1 MYHLIPIIIVVRPKK
16 TYSKFIYTI
25 IKLYKPIHL
34 DVPIHNFFRGK
45 PFRRRAKHT
54 NPESL
59 DDVNMDDDEDIP
71 VNSQNGTRHSRKF
84 CDTSGG
90 V

>member
-1 MYHLIPIIIVVRPKK
+1 MTWCVIKNKIIVKLK
-16 TYSKFIYTI
+16 AYT
-25 IKLYKPIHL
+25 L
-34 DVPIHNFFRGK
+34 FRGK

-54 NPESL
+54 NQDSL
-59 DDVNMDDDEDIP
+59 DDVNMDDDDATDDDVP
-71 VNSQNGTRHSRKF
+71 DTTQNSTRHSRKF

>member
-1 MYHLIPIIIVVRPKK
+1 MPITYIYIPI
-16 TYSKFIYTI
+16 
-25 IKLYKPIHL
+25 LNL
-34 DVPIHNFFRGK
+34 FRGK
-45 PFRRRAKHT
+45 PFRRRAKYT
-54 NPESL
+54 NPDSL

-71 VNSQNGTRHSRKF
+71 MNSQNSTRHSRKF

>member
-1 MYHLIPIIIVVRPKK
+1 MYVLN
-16 TYSKFIYTI
+16 
-25 IKLYKPIHL
+25 L
-34 DVPIHNFFRGK
+34 FRGK
-45 PFRRRAKHT
+45 PFRRRAKNT
-54 NPESL
+54 NPDSL

-71 VNSQNGTRHSRKF
+71 TNSQNSTRHSRKF

>member
-1 MYHLIPIIIVVRPKK
+1 M
-16 TYSKFIYTI
+16 
-25 IKLYKPIHL
+25 
-34 DVPIHNFFRGK
+34 PIHNFFRGK
-45 PFRRRAKHT
+45 PFRRRAKYN
-54 NPESL
+54 NPDSL

-71 VNSQNGTRHSRKF
+71 LSTQNSTRHSRKF

>member
-1 MYHLIPIIIVVRPKK
+1 MHIL
-16 TYSKFIYTI
+16 
-25 IKLYKPIHL
+25 
-34 DVPIHNFFRGK
+34 FRGK

-54 NPESL
+54 NQESL
-59 DDVNMDDDEDIP
+59 DDVNMDDDDAIDDDEVPEITQ
-71 VNSQNGTRHSRKF
+71 NSTRHSRKF